1 MWILIFKFRLPHC
14 HLQAPFFPK
23 DFKGKIIHVTRD
35 PRAIAASA
43 YPFLGAIESQNH
55 YYNTWGFKNVDDF
68 AAHFAKGHM
77 YWGNVNDYDNR
88 WKAKA
93 AQEKDLKIIF
103 LKFEEIIA

>member
-1 MWILIFKFRLPHC
+1 M
-14 HLQAPFFPK
+14 QAPFFPK

-55 YYNTWGFKNVDDF
+55 YYKTWGFKNVDDF
-68 AAHFAKGHM
+68 AAHFAKGYM

-88 WKAKA
+88 WKARA
-93 AQEKDLKIIF
+93 AQEKDLNIIF